1 MLDFRKKL
9 NWLRISSIE
18 SVAFEKE
25 TDEFMEHI
33 LQGLPSIVKKEDRSR
48 PFIIVITPIDN
59 RRIVADY
66 LNNST
71 LESEGICS
79 VETYEG
85 NIFSERLFNAIVERF
100 EQEDYEVT
108 MCNDSAYVYV
118 T

>member
-33 LQGLPSIVKKEDRSR
+33 LQGLPSIVKKEDISR
-48 PFIIVITPIDN
+48 PFIIIITQIN

-79 VETYEG
+79 VEAYEKDTL
-85 NIFSERLFNAIVERF
+85 SEQLFNAIVERF

-108 MCNDSAYVYV
+108 MCNDSAYVYI

>member
-33 LQGLPSIVKKEDRSR
+33 LQGLPSLVKQEDISQ
-48 PFIIVITPIDN
+48 PFIIIITQIN

>member
-33 LQGLPSIVKKEDRSR
+33 LQGLPSLVKQEDISQ
-48 PFIIVITPIDN
+48 PFIIIITQIN

-85 NIFSERLFNAIVERF
+85 NIFSERLFNAIVERS